1 MDRQDKMDIPTPSE
15 SIVLE
20 IVPSQAVVIDGDNS
34 QDQQQQQQQ
43 QQKRPT
49 VTFRDEVDVST
60 ISDVESDTDSVEA
73 VDSINNIV
81 ESSSDQDIKINNNNE
96 IDEQVEQQKQEI
108 ISLRA
113 VSRFCTK
120 INNFFFYYKNNSDFC
135 ISLCFEIKVNSR

>member
-1 MDRQDKMDIPTPSE
+1 MDIPTPSE

-135 ISLCFEIKVNSR
+135 ISLCFEITVNSR

>member
-20 IVPSQAVVIDGDNS
+20 IVPSQAVVIDGDNT
-34 QDQQQQQQQ
+34 QDQQQQQ

-60 ISDVESDTDSVEA
+60 ISDVESDTDSVES

-81 ESSSDQDIKINNNNE
+81 ESDEDINNNNE

-108 ISLRA
+108 IALRA
-113 VSRFCTK
+113 VSRFVLSK
-120 INNFFFYYKNNSDFC
+120 INYFF
-135 ISLCFEIKVNSR
+135 LL

>member
-34 QDQQQQQQQ
+34 QDQQQQ

>member
-34 QDQQQQQQQ
+34 QDQQQQQQ
-43 QQKRPT
+43 KRPT

-60 ISDVESDTDSVEA
+60 ISDVESDTDSVES

-135 ISLCFEIKVNSR
+135 ISLCFEITVNSR

>member
-1 MDRQDKMDIPTPSE
+1 MDIPTPSE

-20 IVPSQAVVIDGDNS
+20 IVPSQAVVIYGDNS
-34 QDQQQQQQQ
+34 QDQQQQQQ

>member
-1 MDRQDKMDIPTPSE
+1 MDIPTPSE

-34 QDQQQQQQQ
+34 QDQQQQQQ

-120 INNFFFYYKNNSDFC
+120 INNFFFYYKHNSDFC
-135 ISLCFEIKVNSR
+135 ISLCFEITVNSR

>member
-1 MDRQDKMDIPTPSE
+1 MDIPTPSE

-20 IVPSQAVVIDGDNS
+20 IVPSQAVVIYGDNS
-34 QDQQQQQQQ
+34 QDQQQQQQQQ

-60 ISDVESDTDSVEA
+60 ISDVESDTTYVES

-81 ESSSDQDIKINNNNE
+81 ESSSDQDIKINNNNG

>member
-1 MDRQDKMDIPTPSE
+1 M
-15 SIVLE
+15 LE

-34 QDQQQQQQQ
+34 QDQQQQ

-135 ISLCFEIKVNSR
+135 ISLCFEITVNSR

>member
-34 QDQQQQQQQ
+34 QDQQQQQ

-113 VSRFCTK
+113 VSGFCTK
-120 INNFFFYYKNNSDFC
+120 INNFFFYYKKNSDFC